1 VWPSFLILI
10 VYKIFRIIKV
20 ILADINIA
28 IGTYMIDN
36 IILSVVLKDVA
47 RYKFCK
53 STDLQSAVINV
64 RSKIENRMKII
75 RKIRIVNIFF
85 I

>member
-1 VWPSFLILI
+1 MWPSFLILI

-64 RSKIENRMKII
+64 RSKIENRMKMI

>member
-20 ILADINIA
+20 ILADISIA

-36 IILSVVLKDVA
+36 TILSVALKDVA
-47 RYKFCK
+47 RYRFCK

-64 RSKIENRMKII
+64 RSKIENRMKMI